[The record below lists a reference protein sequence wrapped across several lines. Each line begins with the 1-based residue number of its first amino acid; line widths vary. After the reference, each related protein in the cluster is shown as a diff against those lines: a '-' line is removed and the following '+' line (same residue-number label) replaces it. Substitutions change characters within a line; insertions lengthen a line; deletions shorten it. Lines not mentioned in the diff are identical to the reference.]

1 MYITPKQCA
10 RGLIEAF
17 TDTNTLIHV
26 LQAARVLIKREGKKL
41 QSSVYKNVISTSE
54 PTLLELLQVL
64 HKLNKDNDRDIT
76 ALISAVKELA
86 NDYKSEF
93 VINSHS
99 DQVAKTIGEKLSEGM
114 NVWFIHSK
122 VNKAVTGVQVK
133 GEGMY
138 YKRNVD
144 KDVRELLDL

>member
-1 MYITPKQCA
+1 MIMYITPKQCA

-114 NVWFIHSK
+114 NV
-122 VNKAVTGVQVK
+122 
-133 GEGMY
+133 
-138 YKRNVD
+138 
-144 KDVRELLDL
+144 